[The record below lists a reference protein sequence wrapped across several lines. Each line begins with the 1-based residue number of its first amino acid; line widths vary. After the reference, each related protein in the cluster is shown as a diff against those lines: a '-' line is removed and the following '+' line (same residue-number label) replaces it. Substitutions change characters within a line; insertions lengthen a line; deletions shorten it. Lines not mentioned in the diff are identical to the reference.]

1 VTTQTVDLLLPD
13 GTTRVVPRD
22 AARLAI
28 DLLWQADV
36 RGGASLAAA
45 LTSELQAPPRA
56 GRMVSVESHELAALE
71 SVLPAG

>member
-1 VTTQTVDLLLPD
+1 MTTQTVDLLLPD
-13 GTTRVVPRD
+13 GTTRVVSRD
-22 AARLAI
+22 AARRAV

-45 LTSELQAPPRA
+45 LASELQATPRA
-56 GRMVSVESHELAALE
+56 GRLVSVEAHELAALE